1 MMVKIPIFFSE
12 VFQSFKAAAQTNEG
26 RSSRANNKKERTATR
41 ESFEVFGW
49 EIDRITDLLIEEQ
62 DLANDQGSDAL
73 TTTSRILW
81 AGIDADTSER
91 VKACLA
97 RRALKRELRDPDLPA
112 EVGRR

>member
-12 VFQSFKAAAQTNEG
+12 VFQSFKTAQANEG

-41 ESFEVFGW
+41 QSFEVFGW

-112 EVGRR
+112 EVGRQ